1 MFRSLIA
8 LLAAAALAG
17 SAHAQQQPKGA
28 ATALE
33 LNPTGL
39 GHLLVVPYFNTQG
52 GNATLVN
59 LFNASDKDK
68 AVKIRYRNAGNGDD
82 LFSFQVFLRA
92 RAAWTTNVSAGADG
106 LPALIGVDRACTLP
120 ATVIGVPFRTTRLNP
135 ALTASARA
143 NEARE
148 GYIEIIAMA
157 DVIPTTALSAAI
169 AYRAPAPLCTPSVL
183 NGLTR
188 FDAQLA
194 PPTTGLMANWILIN
208 VPQTTTW
215 SGEAVAYEARVTGIA
230 STGNNLY
237 FPQTATPLTAAEV
250 TQYTA
255 DPLYNFAQGG
265 PIVAPASMDLPDLS
279 TPYTATVTSPQQQA
293 TELSYEIAAQQTVV
307 EYLTDPNIQASTDL
321 VLSMPTRR
329 YHAAV
334 DYRGPT
340 LITNRGTLGD
350 KNAIYF
356 TGLDQSLSEV
366 STAGQS
372 CYLFPSGWFPRN
384 FDRRGNS
391 TDFPAISPV
400 GYFPMCGVVPVMSM
414 ADQLPGGFP
423 SRTLGA
429 SATLVPFGW
438 MFPGTDGST
447 YFDWLREGSK
457 GLPVLIRQFA
467 RAVNPS
473 ASPGVSGTYGFT
485 SAGRT
490 LLPGVPQQ

>member
-33 LNPTGL
+33 LNPSGL

-68 AVKIRYRNAGNGDD
+68 VVKIRYRSAGNGDD

-92 RAAWTTNVSAGADG
+92 RAAWTTNVSTGANG

-135 ALTASARA
+135 ALTAAVRA

-157 DVIPTTALSAAI
+157 DVIPNTALSAAI

-183 NGLTR
+183 DGLTR

-215 SGEAVAYEARVTGIA
+215 SGEAVAYEARANGIA
-230 STGNNLY
+230 STGNNVF
-237 FPQTATPLTAAEV
+237 FPQTAAPLTAAEV

-279 TPYTATVTSPQQQA
+279 TPYTATVASPQQQA
-293 TELSYEIAAQQTVV
+293 TELSFEIAAQQTVV

-329 YHAAV
+329 YHVAV

-340 LITNRGTLGD
+340 LITNRETFGS
-350 KNAIYF
+350 KNSIYF
-356 TGLDQSLSEV
+356 TGLGYSPSVLS
-366 STAGQS
+366 SSGQT
-372 CYLFPSGWFPRN
+372 CYRFPLGFFPQTY
-384 FDRRGNS
+384 DRMGNPTNGFS
-391 TDFPAISPV
+391 ISPIPF
-400 GYFPMCGVVPVMSM
+400 YPMCGVVPVMSIM
-414 ADQLPGGFP
+414 DELASPP
-423 SRTLGA
+423 SKTLYA
-429 SATLVPFGW
+429 SATRVPLGW
-438 MFPGTDGST
+438 MLPPGTDGTTHFHWS
-447 YFDWLREGSK
+447 YEGSQ
-457 GLPVLIRQFA
+457 GLPVLVRQFA

-473 ASPGVSGTYGFT
+473 AVPGVSGTYGFS

-490 LLPGVPQQ
+490 VLPGVPPQ